1 MDTKTRLWYLHTSL
15 SAIADDVLCRGR
27 PRRLLGLWS
36 IFILVVSITQC
47 LGSQI
52 GIIETKCTYSHNT
65 NETVYNIHQLL
76 ILLDNF
82 ISFRFD
88 IKFLNTRLVVL
99 LLSVTVILYFTIL
112 IYLLYI
118 SGNAHN
124 GKKKYYYIN
133 RFYYISTYF
142 TFCFLS
148 RFHAISKPKGSK
160 SFFFFRKSTFWCT

>member
-1 MDTKTRLWYLHTSL
+1 M
-15 SAIADDVLCRGR
+15 
-27 PRRLLGLWS
+27 

-88 IKFLNTRLVVL
+88 IKFLNTRIVVL

-124 GKKKYYYIN
+124 GKKNIIISIDFITFQLIL
-133 RFYYISTYF
+133 RFVS
-142 TFCFLS
+142 
-148 RFHAISKPKGSK
+148 FHGFMRSQNQKGLNH
-160 SFFFFRKSTFWCT
+160 FFFLENLLFDAHK